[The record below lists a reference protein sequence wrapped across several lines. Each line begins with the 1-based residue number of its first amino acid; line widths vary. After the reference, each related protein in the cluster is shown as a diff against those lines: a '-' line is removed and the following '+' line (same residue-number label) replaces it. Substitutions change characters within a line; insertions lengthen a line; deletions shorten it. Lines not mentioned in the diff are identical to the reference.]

1 MIVSA
6 AHSAYHW
13 VMPKALCPAD
23 HSQDMPKQAEAIA
36 EKADPVEAAT
46 ELAVEVGKA
55 AYLGRKLLAVV

>member
-1 MIVSA
+1 MIVNA

-23 HSQDMPKQAEAIA
+23 HSQDPPKAVEEALKQVDPVKAAATLAAEA
-36 EKADPVEAAT
+36 
-46 ELAVEVGKA
+46 GKT